1 MVQNQEQPV
10 GKITFSILIAL
21 SLSHCLNDLLQS
33 VLSAS
38 YPLFKDDL
46 GLSFAQIG
54 LITLVYQLSASV
66 FQPITG
72 IFFDK
77 HPVAWSLPIGMS
89 FTLIGLINL
98 AFSDNLYWI
107 LASVFLIGIGSS
119 VLHPEASRITFLASG
134 GKRGLAQSL
143 FQVGGNF
150 GGSLGPLLV
159 ALLVAPYGRQHLIVF
174 AFVALAAIGVMY
186 PICKWY
192 RSYLNRMKEQTV
204 SIRKPVH
211 LPLPMDKTALSIGIL
226 LILIFSKYIYMASLT
241 SYYTFYL
248 IHKFNVSVQDSQ
260 LYLFIFLVATA
271 IGVMYPICKWY
282 KSYLNRMKAQTVSV
296 RKPVHLPLPMDKTA
310 LSIAILL
317 ILIFS
322 KYIYMASLT
331 SYYTFYLIHK
341 FNVSVQDSQL
351 YLFIFLVATAI
362 GTLIGGPVGDRIGR
376 KYVIWASILGA
387 APFSLLMPHANLL
400 WTIILSFCVGLMLSS
415 AFPAILLY
423 AQELLPTKLGL
434 ISGLFFGF
442 AFGVAGVASAVLGN
456 LADKTSIEYVYNIC
470 AYMPLLGLVTFFLPN
485 LKKKKIE

>member
-1 MVQNQEQPV
+1 MAQNQEQPV

-46 GLSFAQIG
+46 SLSFAQIG

-72 IFFDK
+72 IIFDK
-77 HPVAWSLPIGMS
+77 HPIAWSLPIGMS
-89 FTLIGLINL
+89 FTMVGLVSL
-98 AFSDNLYWI
+98 AFATNLHWI
-107 LASVFLIGIGSS
+107 LLSVFLIGIGSS

-159 ALLVAPYGRQHLIVF
+159 ALLVAPYGRQHIAIF

-192 RSYLNRMKEQTV
+192 KSYLTRMKTQTV
-204 SIRKPVH
+204 SVRNTMK
-211 LPLPMDKTALSIGIL
+211 LPLPMDKTAISIGIL

-241 SYYTFYL
+241 SFYTFYL
-248 IHKFNVSVQDSQ
+248 IHKFNVTVQE
-260 LYLFIFLVATA
+260 
-271 IGVMYPICKWY
+271 
-282 KSYLNRMKAQTVSV
+282 
-296 RKPVHLPLPMDKTA
+296 
-310 LSIAILL
+310 
-317 ILIFS
+317 
-322 KYIYMASLT
+322 
-331 SYYTFYLIHK
+331 
-341 FNVSVQDSQL
+341 SQL

-362 GTLIGGPVGDRIGR
+362 GTLVGGPLGDRIGR

-387 APFSLLMPHANLL
+387 APFSLLMPHASLE
-400 WTIILSFCVGLMLSS
+400 WTIILSFCVGLTLSS

-423 AQELLPTKLGL
+423 AQELLPSKLGL

-456 LADKTSIEYVYNIC
+456 MADHYGIEAVYNVC
-470 AYMPLLGLVTFFLPN
+470 AYMPLLGLVTWFLPN
-485 LKKKKIE
+485 LKKKQKYNL